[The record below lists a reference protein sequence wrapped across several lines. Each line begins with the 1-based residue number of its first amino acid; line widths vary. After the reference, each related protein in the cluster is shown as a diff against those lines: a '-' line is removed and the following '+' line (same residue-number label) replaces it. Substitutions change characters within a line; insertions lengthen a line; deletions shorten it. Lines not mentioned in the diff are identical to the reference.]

1 MNINLLLMCL
11 LKIKFLAALFL
22 LLFQISCQ
30 KQPSISAAAMPSA
43 RKAVAPM
50 GSATNNADFEKKRLL
65 FETKAPTKP
74 GLARDFFW
82 ADFYFY
88 ERRFIEAAQILSGIL
103 DQNAKYPHARNLLAR
118 CFYFLGNPDRSYAEL
133 DFVLSH
139 PSENAEELLDA
150 LFLMGAI
157 ALESPASSAKVLKK
171 GIAAWETYLKIAPKN
186 ELFGKIEPGLK
197 ELRTKLKNPK
207 KDVLVSKNKA
217 DDPQT
222 RFQKLPRDAKIF
234 EKLKAQ
240 GLDAFDAEDLLLA
253 TKKLKEA
260 LAFDSTN
267 AEINITLGR
276 ILIKTNR
283 FSEALAKFQQ
293 VTKLHPRHVSG
304 WHYQG
309 MAYMMSANPQ
319 KAVESWKRVMQ
330 LDPKYGAQF
339 NLQDRIAVATGM
351 IQ

>member
-1 MNINLLLMCL
+1 MCL
-11 LKIKFLAALFL
+11 LKIKHLVILSL
-22 LLFQISCQ
+22 LMFQIGCQ
-30 KQPSISAAAMPSA
+30 KQPCASAAAMPSA
-43 RKAVAPM
+43 KKAVAPM
-50 GSATNNADFEKKRLL
+50 GSATNNADLEKKRLL
-65 FETKAPTKP
+65 LEAKAPAKP

-103 DQNAKYPHARNLLAR
+103 DQDAKHPNARNLLAR

-157 ALESPASSAKVLKK
+157 ALESPTASTKMLEK
-171 GIAAWETYLKIAPKN
+171 GIGAWETYLKIAPKN
-186 ELFGKIEPGLK
+186 ELRGKIESGLK
-197 ELRTKLKNPK
+197 ELRAKLKGPK
-207 KDVLVSKNKA
+207 NSGVASINKA
-217 DDPQT
+217 DLPQT
-222 RFQKLPRDAKIF
+222 RAQKLPKDAKTF
-234 EKLKAQ
+234 DKLKAH

-260 LAFDSTN
+260 LAFDATN
-267 AEINITLGR
+267 AEIGTTLGR

-283 FSEALAKFQQ
+283 FSEALLKFQQ
-293 VTKLHPRHVSG
+293 VTKLHPGYVPA

-319 KAVESWKRVMQ
+319 KAVESWKRVIQ
-330 LDPKYGAQF
+330 LDPQYGAKF
-339 NLQDRIAVATGM
+339 NLQDRISVATGM